1 MSVTELVGG
10 AIGCALLALGGTS
23 LVAWSL
29 RRRPSDRSLVYFGA
43 WCCLYG
49 VRLVAEQPFVRTTIG
64 GSDQAWRYFLA
75 FATYAINVPSGLF
88 IEALVGPG
96 WKQSIRRVWQAQAAY
111 AIVAIATDLLLG
123 RPKAAMVLNSPIV
136 LIGLAVQLPNL
147 WFLRHRLGRLFK
159 TPAIAMGATVMA
171 LFVINENLS
180 RLVVPDVN
188 LEPVGVLAFMV
199 LLGYGV
205 VGSVIRNEA
214 ELVAV
219 QRELETARQIQAT
232 LLPRELPQ
240 VAGLD
245 LAARYLPMTAV
256 AGDLYDVVSLGPSRI
271 GILVAD
277 VAGHGVPA
285 ALVASMVKL
294 AFSAQADQAH
304 DPGGVLSAMNRIL
317 CRHVETTFVTAIYAV
332 VDTDHRTIT
341 FANAGHPPLLV
352 GHSDGTVDESSEH
365 GHMLGFLPEAF
376 YTNDRLELQHGDRV
390 LMYTD
395 GVPEAQN
402 PQGDFLDYEGV
413 RRWLASVAQDAS
425 ATSLADAALRELRRW
440 RGGTTFDDDLTLVVG
455 CFTDVERN
463 KSVDGGRKRYQDQV
477 D

>member
-1 MSVTELVGG
+1 MSVSELVGA
-10 AIGCALLALGGTS
+10 AIGCMLLALGGTS

-29 RRRPSDRSLVYFGA
+29 RLRPTDRSLVYFGC
-43 WCCLYG
+43 WCGLYG
-49 VRLVAEQPFVRTTIG
+49 VRLVAEQPFVRSTLG
-64 GSDQAWRYFLA
+64 GSDQAWLYFIA
-75 FATYAINVPSGLF
+75 FITYAINVPSGLF

-96 WKQSIRRVWQAQAAY
+96 WKQSIRRAWQLQGTY
-111 AIVAIATDLLLG
+111 AIGAMATDLLLG
-123 RPKAAMVLNSPIV
+123 RPRAAMVLNSPIV
-136 LIGLAVQLPNL
+136 LVGLAVMLPNL

-159 TPAIAMGATVMA
+159 TPAIAIGATVMA
-171 LFVINENLS
+171 LFVINENLGRPVIS
-180 RLVVPDVN
+180 AIN
-188 LEPVGVLAFMV
+188 LEPIGVLLFMV
-199 LLGYGV
+199 VLGYGV

-240 VAGLD
+240 AAGLD
-245 LAARYLPMTAV
+245 LAARYIPMTAV
-256 AGDLYDVVSLGPSRI
+256 AGDLYDVVSLGPSRV

-294 AFSAQADQAH
+294 AFSAQSEQAH
-304 DPGGVLSAMNRIL
+304 DPSGVLSAMNRIL
-317 CRHVETTFVTAIYAV
+317 CHHVETTFVTAIYAV
-332 VDTDHRTIT
+332 VDTDRRTIT

-352 GHSDGTVDESSEH
+352 GRSDGTVDQSREH
-365 GHMLGFLPEAF
+365 GLMLGFLPDAS
-376 YTNDRLELQHGDRV
+376 YANDRLELQGGDRV

-413 RRWLASVAQDAS
+413 SRLLASAQNTN
-425 ATSLADAALRELRRW
+425 ATGLADTALRELRKW
-440 RGGTTFDDDLTLVVG
+440 RGGTTFDDDLTFVVG
-455 CFTDVERN
+455 VFT
-463 KSVDGGRKRYQDQV
+463 G
-477 D
+477 

>member
-1 MSVTELVGG
+1 MFVSVTELIGG
-10 AIGCALLALGGTS
+10 AIGCTLLALGGTS
-23 LVAWSL
+23 LAAWSL
-29 RRRPSDRSLVYFGA
+29 RRRPADRALVYFGA
-43 WCCLYG
+43 WLCLYG
-49 VRLVAEQPFVRTTIG
+49 GRLVAEQPFVRTTLG
-64 GSDQAWRYFLA
+64 GSDQTWRYFLA
-75 FATYAINVPSGLF
+75 FVTYAINVPSGLF
-88 IEALVGPG
+88 LEGLVGPG
-96 WKQSIRRVWQAQAAY
+96 WKQSIRRVWQAQAVY
-111 AIVAIATDLLLG
+111 ALAAIATDLLLG

-136 LIGLAVQLPNL
+136 LVGLAVALPNL
-147 WFLRHRLGRLFK
+147 WFGRHRLGRVFK
-159 TPAIAMGATVMA
+159 SPAIAMGATILA
-171 LFVINENLS
+171 LFVINENL
-180 RLVVPDVN
+180 RRPIVPDVN
-188 LEPVGVLAFMV
+188 LEPIGVLAFMV

-205 VGSVIRNEA
+205 VASVIRNEA

-245 LAARYLPMTAV
+245 LAARYIPMTAV
-256 AGDLYDVVSLGPSRI
+256 AGDLYDVVPLGPSQL

-304 DPGGVLSAMNRIL
+304 DPGHVLGAMNRIL

-332 VDTDHRTIT
+332 VDADRRTIT

-352 GHSDGTVDESSEH
+352 GHSDGTVDQSSEH
-365 GHMLGFLPEAF
+365 GHMLGFLPNAC
-376 YTNDRLELQHGDRV
+376 YANARLGLQHGDRL

-402 PQGDFLDYEGV
+402 PKGDFFDYDGI
-413 RRWLASVAQDAS
+413 RRWLASVAADGNA
-425 ATSLADAALRELRRW
+425 ASLADAALRELRRW
-440 RGGTTFDDDLTLVVG
+440 RGEMAFDDDLTLVVAS
-455 CFTDVERN
+455 FTD
-463 KSVDGGRKRYQDQV
+463 SGRRQQV
-477 D
+477 CETARAS

>member
-10 AIGCALLALGGTS
+10 AIGCTLLALGGTS
-23 LVAWSL
+23 LMAWGL
-29 RRRPSDRSLVYFGA
+29 RRRPTDRSLVYFGS

-49 VRLVAEQPFVRTTIG
+49 VRLVAEQPFVRALG
-64 GSDQAWRYFLA
+64 GSDRAWGFFLA
-75 FATYAINVPSGLF
+75 FVTYAINVPSGMF
-88 IEALVGPG
+88 MEALVGPG
-96 WKQSIRRVWQAQAAY
+96 WKQSIRRVWQAQAVY
-111 AIVAIATDLLLG
+111 AIGAIATDILLG
-123 RPKAAMVLNSPIV
+123 RPRAAMALNSPLV
-136 LIGLAVQLPNL
+136 LVGLAVEVPNL
-147 WFLRHRLGRLFK
+147 WFFRHRLGRLFK
-159 TPAIAMGATVMA
+159 TPAIGICATVLA
-171 LFVINENLS
+171 LFVINENLG
-180 RLVVPDVN
+180 LVVPDVS
-188 LEPVGVLAFMV
+188 LEPIGVLAFV
-199 LLGYGV
+199 VALGYGV

-245 LAARYLPMTAV
+245 LAARYIPMTAV
-256 AGDLYDVVSLGPSRI
+256 AGDLYDVVLLGPSQI

-304 DPGGVLSAMNRIL
+304 DPGRVLSAMNRIL

-332 VDTDHRTIT
+332 VDTERRTIT

-365 GHMLGFLPEAF
+365 GHMLGFLPDAF
-376 YTNDRLELQHGDRV
+376 YANDRLELQHGDRM
-390 LMYTD
+390 LMCTD
-395 GVPEAQN
+395 GVPEAQS
-402 PQGDFLDYEGV
+402 PQGDFLDFEGV
-413 RRWLASVAQDAS
+413 KHWLASAQDTN
-425 ATSLADAALRELRRW
+425 ATHLADAALKELRQW
-440 RGGTTFDDDLTLVVG
+440 RGGPTFDDDLTFVVG
-455 CFTDVERN
+455 RFT
-463 KSVDGGRKRYQDQV
+463 ST
-477 D
+477 